1 MKTPTHE
8 DVAQRAHQLWQDS
21 GCPGGRDTEIW
32 LEAERQLT
40 AGSAEDSAE
49 ATANPATSPSSS
61 PMPNAEAA
69 KAARQK
75 QAARAPIL
83 PGKSAPK
90 FPPAETGKP
99 LWSQPHSS

>member
-8 DVAQRAHQLWQDS
+8 EVAQRAHQLWQDS
-21 GCPGGRDTEIW
+21 GCPDGRDTEFW
-32 LEAERQLT
+32 LDAERQLT
-40 AGSAEDSAE
+40 AGSAES
-49 ATANPATSPSSS
+49 TANSETSRPSS
-61 PMPNAEAA
+61 PMPDAEAV
-69 KAARQK
+69 KAERQK